1 MLSPLHQSARQYPTA
16 IALMAN
22 GRGIS
27 YRNLSQQV
35 LALGTQLRDAGLHAG
50 DKLACIAGNCA
61 ELVKLYWACVDNGL
75 LFCPLSPKFPD
86 SQLEGLMQRFAIQY
100 LWCPDD
106 ARQPLWQKRQRL
118 NLNFALTA
126 NNTAPEIALDTA
138 VDIILTSGSSGTPKA
153 AMHSLAGHIANAEG
167 SRSLIALQTGDGW
180 LASLPLFHIG
190 GVAIINR
197 CALAAA
203 TTVLPDS
210 SLSLAQ
216 QLKRDPISHLSLV
229 ATQLQQLLDEAPNS
243 LLLIKY
249 LLLGGSAISQSLL
262 DRLQP
267 LDMQV
272 FTSYG
277 MTEMGSQITTGPVR
291 TDGSSG
297 KLLPGRQLQ
306 IRDNIIWVRGETLF
320 LGYLQ
325 DDGSV
330 DKATDES
337 GWFCSK
343 DRGFLDEQGRL
354 HIQGRA
360 DNMFICGGE
369 NIQPEEVEAAL
380 KLHPDILE
388 AIVFPAPDLKFGYL
402 PSAIVRTRSGELPD
416 AQEIKAFLSQ
426 YIAAFKRPR
435 HYYAWPAIDQTGLKV
450 QRQQIIAQV
459 TNTDPH

>member
-1 MLSPLHQSARQYPTA
+1 MLSPLHQSARQHPAA
-16 IALMAN
+16 IALMVN
-22 GRGIS
+22 GRGLS

-35 LALGTQLRDAGLHAG
+35 LALGIQLREAGLQPG
-50 DKLACIAGNCA
+50 DKLACIAGNGA
-61 ELVKLYWACVDNGL
+61 ELVKLYWACIDNGL

-86 SQLEGLMQRFAIQY
+86 SQLTGLLQRFAIQY

-106 ARQPLWQKRQRL
+106 ARQSLWQQCHRL
-118 NLNFALTA
+118 VLNFSLSATHA
-126 NNTAPEIALDTA
+126 APDIIAEHP

-153 AMHSLAGHIANAEG
+153 AMHSLAGHLANAEG
-167 SRSLIALQTGDGW
+167 SRSLIALQTDDGW
-180 LASLPLFHIG
+180 LASLPLFHVG
-190 GVAIINR
+190 GLAIINR

-203 TTVLPDS
+203 TVVLPDS
-210 SLSLAQ
+210 NLTLSQ

-229 ATQLQQLLDEAPNS
+229 ATQLQQLLDDAPTS

-297 KLLPGRQLQ
+297 KLLPGRELQ
-306 IRDNIIWVRGETLF
+306 IRDNIIWLRGATLF

-325 DDGSV
+325 DDGRV
-330 DKATDES
+330 DKATDEA

-343 DRGFLDEQGRL
+343 DRGFWDEQGRL

-388 AIVFPAPDLKFGYL
+388 ALVFPEPDGKFGYL
-402 PSAIVRTRSGELPD
+402 PSAVVKTRSGQLPD
-416 AQEIKAFLSQ
+416 AAEIKAFLSQ
-426 YIAAFKRPR
+426 HMASFKRPR
-435 HYYAWPAIDQTGLKV
+435 RYYVWPATEQAGLKV

-459 TNTDPH
+459 AGTDPH